1 MPSRYGIQPDIKDIP
16 TDRCAEYPGFYDM
29 CESCEYSHQLFTWS
43 WRNCIHAKLMRN
55 GSNHGAGEGSRN
67 PKGVAACI
75 YSAEADMILSRML
88 LSWQNELAAGR
99 GERDEVHTRRLRKDE
114 KADKAALEDRA
125 TGLLTGD
132 STKVTQAPL
141 VF

>member
-55 GSNHGAGEGSRN
+55 GSNHGTGEGAWN
-67 PKGVAACI
+67 PKGL
-75 YSAEADMILSRML
+75 AEHPFRGPSYML
-88 LSWQNELAAGR
+88 LSLQNELTAGS
-99 GERDEVHTRRLRKDE
+99 GKRDEVYIRSIRKDE
-114 KADKAALEDRA
+114 KADKAALEHRA

-132 STKVTQAPL
+132 STKVTQPL